1 MKNFLIRTAAGAIFV
16 AVLLG
21 AMLYS
26 KYTFGAL
33 FALMTILSVKEF
45 CDLIKQ
51 YKDVTF
57 STAFAILGGLCLF
70 SALFIKNHL
79 GGEHTLQLFA
89 PYMAIVVYAFIRQLF
104 DQRSKPLDN
113 FAYFT
118 LSQVYAALP
127 FALLNPLSTA
137 GIEFNESYSYVL
149 PLSIFIFI
157 WCNDSGAFCFG
168 CTLGRHKMFE
178 RVSPKK
184 TWEGFAGGA
193 LVAVV
198 AGVVMSRY
206 FDVMNIWEW
215 VGMALVVVAAG
226 TLGDLIESSM
236 KREMQIKDSGNFLPG
251 HGGILDRFDSTL
263 LAAPAVIIYLSFIG
277 IL

>member
-1 MKNFLIRTAAGAIFV
+1 MKKLIVRTITGATFV
-16 AVLLG
+16 AALIG
-21 AMLYS
+21 SMLYS
-26 KYTFGAL
+26 HVTFGAMFML
-33 FALMTILSVKEF
+33 ITLLAVNEF
-45 CDLIKQ
+45 CTLVEQHKKTTFNKWIAIAGGCVLFLASFFVFNFEVANPLKLFLPYILI
-51 YKDVTF
+51 
-57 STAFAILGGLCLF
+57 
-70 SALFIKNHL
+70 
-79 GGEHTLQLFA
+79 
-89 PYMAIVVYAFIRQLF
+89 MAYAFIGQLF
-104 DQRSKPLDN
+104 DKNGKTLDN
-113 FAYFT
+113 VAYFS

-127 FALLNPLSTA
+127 FALLNMLAA
-137 GIEFNESYSYVL
+137 GHNGYSFVL

-157 WCNDSGAFCFG
+157 WSNDTGAFCFG

-198 AGVVMSRY
+198 AGYVMSLY
-206 FDVMNIWEW
+206 FNIMDMYQWM
-215 VGMALVVVAAG
+215 GMALVVVVFA

-236 KREMQIKDSGNFLPG
+236 KREMQIKDSGNMLPG

-263 LAAPAVIIYLSFIG
+263 LAIPAVIIYLNLIG